1 MVGKKAATDPKRHD
15 RPQESTKREIRFKKR
30 KISAKNRK
38 SRKDGLI
45 LYTATTIF
53 ALSVRDGG
61 RYEDEGYVPG

>member
-1 MVGKKAATDPKRHD
+1 MTGHRKAQKEKFDL
-15 RPQESTKREIRFKKR
+15 KREK
-30 KISAKNRK
+30 SPQKNRK